1 MSLHLVCE
9 CCSSVAAALCAG
21 MSCCVCSSWHQGEF
35 LNYDIL
41 LGVNQGEGLKF
52 VDDSEGE
59 DGISAASFDYTI
71 SNFVDNLYGYPDG
84 QIHPYFTLR
93 FWISLKPRS
102 LTIHIL
108 LASTELK
115 SLISYLLNKS
125 STTTQYKYSVTTLSG
140 SENSI

>member
-1 MSLHLVCE
+1 ML
-9 CCSSVAAALCAG
+9 
-21 MSCCVCSSWHQGEF
+21 CVCLSWHQGEF

-84 QIHPYFTLR
+84 QILTL
-93 FWISLKPRS
+93 FF
-102 LTIHIL
+102 
-108 LASTELK
+108 
-115 SLISYLLNKS
+115 
-125 STTTQYKYSVTTLSG
+125 
-140 SENSI
+140 

>member
-1 MSLHLVCE
+1 MTFVQCP
-9 CCSSVAAALCAG
+9 
-21 MSCCVCSSWHQGEF
+21 QGEF

-84 QIHPYFTLR
+84 EFHRHTCTRTDQCLHCHCR
-93 FWISLKPRS
+93 
-102 LTIHIL
+102 H
-108 LASTELK
+108 
-115 SLISYLLNKS
+115 
-125 STTTQYKYSVTTLSG
+125 
-140 SENSI
+140 

>member
-1 MSLHLVCE
+1 
-9 CCSSVAAALCAG
+9 
-21 MSCCVCSSWHQGEF
+21 MSCCVRLSWLQGEF

-84 QIHPYFTLR
+84 QTLPYFTLKL
-93 FWISLKPRS
+93 WIPLK
-102 LTIHIL
+102 L
-108 LASTELK
+108 
-115 SLISYLLNKS
+115 
-125 STTTQYKYSVTTLSG
+125 
-140 SENSI
+140 

>member
-1 MSLHLVCE
+1 MSEYSSNIFLCHAVCLLE
-9 CCSSVAAALCAG
+9 R
-21 MSCCVCSSWHQGEF
+21 QGEF

-84 QIHPYFTLR
+84 QI
-93 FWISLKPRS
+93 
-102 LTIHIL
+102 
-108 LASTELK
+108 
-115 SLISYLLNKS
+115 
-125 STTTQYKYSVTTLSG
+125 LSCFV
-140 SENSI
+140 SK

>member
-1 MSLHLVCE
+1 MP
-9 CCSSVAAALCAG
+9 CCLCLLQ
-21 MSCCVCSSWHQGEF
+21 HQGEF

-84 QIHPYFTLR
+84 QILPYFTLK
-93 FWISLKPRS
+93 LK
-102 LTIHIL
+102 IL
-108 LASTELK
+108 YVYRCICSRCPL
-115 SLISYLLNKS
+115 
-125 STTTQYKYSVTTLSG
+125 
-140 SENSI
+140 

>member
-1 MSLHLVCE
+1 MCLSL
-9 CCSSVAAALCAG
+9 
-21 MSCCVCSSWHQGEF
+21 HQGEF

-84 QIHPYFTLR
+84 QIL
-93 FWISLKPRS
+93 SL
-102 LTIHIL
+102 
-108 LASTELK
+108 
-115 SLISYLLNKS
+115 SYLIVMNYFKVQIFKFSCVDVLR
-125 STTTQYKYSVTTLSG
+125 STSKNDQ
-140 SENSI
+140 

>member
-1 MSLHLVCE
+1 MNNALTLLLH
-9 CCSSVAAALCAG
+9 SAL
-21 MSCCVCSSWHQGEF
+21 SCNLLQHQGEF

-84 QIHPYFTLR
+84 QILPYFTLK
-93 FWISLKPRS
+93 FKILVHI
-102 LTIHIL
+102 TAFHIL
-108 LASTELK
+108 LPSTAL
-115 SLISYLLNKS
+115 
-125 STTTQYKYSVTTLSG
+125 G
-140 SENSI
+140 SI

>member
-1 MSLHLVCE
+1 MALLLR
-9 CCSSVAAALCAG
+9 LCAVV
-21 MSCCVCSSWHQGEF
+21 SCRVCLSRHQGEF

-84 QIHPYFTLR
+84 QILLLFY
-93 FWISLKPRS
+93 LK
-102 LTIHIL
+102 
-108 LASTELK
+108 LK
-115 SLISYLLNKS
+115 SLTFLMLL
-125 STTTQYKYSVTTLSG
+125 STTTMISALYDVKS
-140 SENSI
+140 

>member
-1 MSLHLVCE
+1 MFCPRTNYYYRW
-9 CCSSVAAALCAG
+9 ALP
-21 MSCCVCSSWHQGEF
+21 SCHSIHCFQGEF

-84 QIHPYFTLR
+84 QDPNPF
-93 FWISLKPRS
+93 
-102 LTIHIL
+102 
-108 LASTELK
+108 
-115 SLISYLLNKS
+115 
-125 STTTQYKYSVTTLSG
+125 LS
-140 SENSI
+140 

>member
-1 MSLHLVCE
+1 MQWRHAVC
-9 CCSSVAAALCAG
+9 LCL
-21 MSCCVCSSWHQGEF
+21 WRRQGEF

-84 QIHPYFTLR
+84 QIL
-93 FWISLKPRS
+93 
-102 LTIHIL
+102 
-108 LASTELK
+108 
-115 SLISYLLNKS
+115 SYLTLPYLI
-125 STTTQYKYSVTTLSG
+125 TQHKAQSFNFPRAAGPRAV
-140 SENSI
+140 

>member
-1 MSLHLVCE
+1 MKLLIPLYYMNKFLTSITALFCFVCH
-9 CCSSVAAALCAG
+9 VLC
-21 MSCCVCSSWHQGEF
+21 VFSWHQGEF

-84 QIHPYFTLR
+84 QIL
-93 FWISLKPRS
+93 SLFF
-102 LTIHIL
+102 
-108 LASTELK
+108 
-115 SLISYLLNKS
+115 
-125 STTTQYKYSVTTLSG
+125 
-140 SENSI
+140 